1 MRRIFVIAANDW
13 RLALRDRQAMLW
25 MFLMPLLFIFV
36 FGNLGGG
43 GGERKKRDLPV
54 LVEDERFLG
63 AAVFDAL
70 EDETWAPL
78 CVSRDDSLFAN
89 LTLWIEVPA
98 GFTDSVLA
106 GEGSTI
112 RIMEKEGASAQTREG
127 YAMNA
132 RMAGI
137 RVLTNLFAFPDSAL
151 ALLPDE
157 EIRPIYDSLAGLPEA
172 VILESRLAE
181 GARELPDGYLLSVP
195 GNLIMFVLIVAL
207 TGGAATVAAEAGR
220 GHLRRLG
227 ASPAARHEVF
237 LGKLFGSALIAL
249 TQIAFLL
256 AASVLLFRIDWG
268 NDPVGLGL
276 VLLLFAL
283 TAASIG
289 VFLGLLVRKPETA
302 AAAGVLTTLVMAS
315 LGGCWWPLEL
325 VSDTM
330 RTVGH
335 LFPTAWALGALFDLA
350 AYGKTTAEIAP
361 KLFMLLAYATFF
373 SVLGSRLLR
382 FDR

>member
-1 MRRIFVIAANDW
+1 MRRIFVIASNDW
-13 RLALRDRQAMLW
+13 RLAVRDKQALLW

-43 GGERKKRDLPV
+43 GGERRKREMPV
-54 LVEDERFLG
+54 MIEDGRFLG
-63 AAVFDAL
+63 GAVFDAL
-70 EDETWAPL
+70 GDDTWAPL
-78 CVSRDDSLFAN
+78 RVAREDSLFAG
-89 LTLWIEVPA
+89 LDLWVEVPA

-106 GEGSTI
+106 GAGSKI
-112 RIMEKEGASAQTREG
+112 RIVEKEGASATRREA

-132 RMAGI
+132 RMASI
-137 RVLTNLFAFPDSAL
+137 RILTNLFAFPDSAL
-151 ALLPDE
+151 RHLPDE
-157 EIRPIYDSLAGLPEA
+157 EIRPIYDSVASLPEA
-172 VILESRLAE
+172 VVLESRLAE

-207 TGGAATVAAEAGR
+207 TGGAATVAAEASR

-227 ASPAARHEVF
+227 ASPATRREVF
-237 LGKLFGSALIAL
+237 LGKLLGSALTAL
-249 TQIAFLL
+249 TQILFLMV
-256 AASVLLFRIDWG
+256 ASVVVFRLDWG
-268 NDPVGLGL
+268 DDPVGLGL

-302 AAAGVLTTLVMAS
+302 AAAGVLATLVMAS
-315 LGGCWWPLEL
+315 LGGCWWPMEV

-330 RTVGH
+330 RAVGH

-350 AYGKTTAEIAP
+350 AYGKSTAQIAP
-361 KLFMLLAYATFF
+361 KLAMLLAYTVLF
-373 SVLGSRLLR
+373 SLLGSRLLR
-382 FDR
+382 FDK